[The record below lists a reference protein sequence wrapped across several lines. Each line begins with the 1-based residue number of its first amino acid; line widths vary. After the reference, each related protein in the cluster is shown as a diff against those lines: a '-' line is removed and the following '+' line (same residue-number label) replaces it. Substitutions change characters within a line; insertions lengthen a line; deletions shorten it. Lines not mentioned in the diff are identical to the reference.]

1 MTAEALPTVEIMTA
15 EALPTVEK
23 LLAIDALEPHT
34 HAHAKNKH
42 ACHKSKQA
50 CHKHT
55 SDDR

>member
-1 MTAEALPTVEIMTA
+1 MTA

-55 SDDR
+55 SDDRYTAHKR